1 MDLNLNDMTMT
12 KALLK
17 IEKMNH
23 DAVDSLV
30 KKGYTKAESLHCTL
44 KRNAQSCESEHQE
57 LTVPGTTEHQR

>member
-30 KKGYTKAESLHCTL
+30 KKVIPRLNLCIVL
-44 KRNAQSCESEHQE
+44 
-57 LTVPGTTEHQR
+57 